1 MHSSK
6 GHTVIPATVNSV
18 VTVMSVGGLDTVVY
32 SSVFNNQLSKEK
44 QALIC
49 SSYQFHWCKY
59 SHYDQFLVTKMLS
72 LKMELE
78 EMVQWLW

>member
-1 MHSSK
+1 
-6 GHTVIPATVNSV
+6 
-18 VTVMSVGGLDTVVY
+18 MSVGGLDTVVY

-59 SHYDQFLVTKMLS
+59 SHYDQFQATNLAAQNRKLGKDAQQYSITQYFRRTVPTDIIILR
-72 LKMELE
+72 
-78 EMVQWLW
+78 V